1 MILELNINLHV
12 IGRDNSQAERDAR
25 SAHCREFIREHFVE
39 ASYNRIEHNG
49 WDMLVARIDTSNTTM
64 ARAQERVAELSTQV
78 EQECIA
84 CYFPG
89 YHGRGIGVLVG
100 PKAAQW
106 LGFSIHAFVRYR
118 PDAVVI

>member
-1 MILELNINLHV
+1 MILELNINLNV
-12 IGRDNSQAERDAR
+12 IGRSDSQAERDAR
-25 SAHCREFIREHFVE
+25 DAHCREFIREQFVE

-64 ARAQERVAELSTQV
+64 ARAQERVAELSAQI

-84 CYFPG
+84 CYFPIYG
-89 YHGRGIGVLVG
+89 NHGLGALAG

-106 LGFSIHAFVRYR
+106 FGFSIHAFVRYR
-118 PDAVVI
+118 PEVVAV